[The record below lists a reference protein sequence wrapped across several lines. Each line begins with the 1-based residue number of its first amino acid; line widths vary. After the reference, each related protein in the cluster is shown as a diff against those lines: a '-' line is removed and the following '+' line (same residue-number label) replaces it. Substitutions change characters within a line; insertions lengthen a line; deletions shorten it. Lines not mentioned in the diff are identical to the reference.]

1 MSLTPC
7 QPHAPSDILM
17 SMSNVS
23 GHTSDTS
30 DPAGAVT
37 LLIQAAAN
45 GEPRAAEQ
53 LFPLIYNELRALAQ
67 NQMARERSDHT
78 LQATALVHEAYMK
91 LVKNVDINWTGRGH
105 FYIAAAGAMRRILV
119 DHARTR
125 GAIKRGGDWNNV
137 SLNLNDLAEGRGLD
151 ELLGID
157 EELTRL
163 AAEDPQAAQVV
174 HLRFFVGLSVNDT
187 AKALDIAPRSVDRQW
202 QYAKA
207 WLKSR
212 LTADQPPHR
221 TQERPHA

>member
-1 MSLTPC
+1 
-7 QPHAPSDILM
+7 M

-30 DPAGAVT
+30 DAAGAVT
-37 LLIQAAAN
+37 LLIQAAAK

-67 NQMARERSDHT
+67 NQMARERSNHT

-174 HLRFFVGLSVNDT
+174 HLRFFVGLSVNDI
-187 AKALDIAPRSVDRQW
+187 AKALNIAPRSVDRLW

-207 WLKSR
+207 WLKTR
-212 LTADQPPHR
+212 LTAAERPPDR
-221 TQERPHA
+221 TQDRPPERPHA